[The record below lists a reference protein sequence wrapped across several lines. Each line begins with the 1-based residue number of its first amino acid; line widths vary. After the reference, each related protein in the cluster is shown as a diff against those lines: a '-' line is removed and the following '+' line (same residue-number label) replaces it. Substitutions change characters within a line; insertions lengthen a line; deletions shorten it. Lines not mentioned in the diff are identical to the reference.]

1 MDSSIQVVQSITGSI
16 SLVSCILIS
25 IKMYQISG
33 KDIANRMLMFL
44 FFLDF
49 VLSIM
54 YTMGRSAMPY
64 DGLCQF
70 QVLIV

>member
-1 MDSSIQVVQSITGSI
+1 
-16 SLVSCILIS
+16 
-25 IKMYQISG
+25 MYQISG

>member
-1 MDSSIQVVQSITGSI
+1 
-16 SLVSCILIS
+16 
-25 IKMYQISG
+25 MYQISG

-54 YTMGRSAMPY
+54 YTIGRSAMPY
-64 DGLCQF
+64 DGLCQL
-70 QVLIV
+70 QVLIVSIVYTIFNNDNYVMLYRQL